1 MDYNTVL
8 GILVLLLGILL
19 TIERIRRAY
28 NNDNWFTPGFY
39 NSMIGAVLLAALGLG
54 LIFKIF

>member
-19 TIERIRRAY
+19 TIERVRRAY

-39 NSMIGAVLLAALGLG
+39 NYMIGAVLLALFGLG